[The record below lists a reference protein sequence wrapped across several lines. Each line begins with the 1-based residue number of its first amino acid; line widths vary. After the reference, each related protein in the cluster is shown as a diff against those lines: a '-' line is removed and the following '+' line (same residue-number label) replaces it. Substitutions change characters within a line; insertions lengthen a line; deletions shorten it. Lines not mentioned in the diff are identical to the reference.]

1 MGISLKSIRFE
12 LKETNK
18 LYYLRQERV
27 FLANQV
33 IKLKKCLKKYSLE
46 Q

>member
-1 MGISLKSIRFE
+1 MGISLKSVRIE

-18 LYYLRQERV
+18 LYCLRQERE

-33 IKLKKCLKKYSLE
+33 IKLKKCLKNIF
-46 Q
+46 